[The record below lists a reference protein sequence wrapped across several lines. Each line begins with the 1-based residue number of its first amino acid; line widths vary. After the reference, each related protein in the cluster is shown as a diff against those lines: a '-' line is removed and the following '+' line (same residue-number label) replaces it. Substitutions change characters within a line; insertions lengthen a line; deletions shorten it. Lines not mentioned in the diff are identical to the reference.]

1 MKVGVLSLQ
10 GSFAEHG
17 KVLDLLHV
25 EYQWVRSLVDL
36 KEITHLIIPGG
47 ESTTMEKLLKE
58 FGMWE
63 EIQLRIT
70 SSTLR
75 DEPSCSDSNEN
86 GQLRIFGT
94 CAGAILCEK
103 LGANITI
110 DRNAYGA
117 QQDSFVVDLISQ
129 KFKNL
134 KGVFIRAPR
143 IQSLTSNSSPKGR
156 GEPKVLAFYGKEP
169 VLVEDGNFLIATF
182 HPEILAETR
191 IHEYFLGR

>member
-1 MKVGVLSLQ
+1 MKVGILALQ

-17 KVLDLLHV
+17 EVLDQLNV
-25 EYQWVRSLVDL
+25 EYRWVRSFADL
-36 KEITHLIIPGG
+36 KGITHLIIPGG
-47 ESTTMEKLLKE
+47 ESSTMEKLLKE

-63 EIQLRIT
+63 EIQLRMNN
-70 SSTLR
+70 
-75 DEPSCSDSNEN
+75 DE
-86 GQLRIFGT
+86 LRIFGT

-103 LGANITI
+103 FGADIVI

-117 QQDSFVVDLISQ
+117 QQDSFTTELTSS

-143 IQSLTSNSSPKGR
+143 IEALSSNSSPKGR
-156 GEPKVLAFYGKEP
+156 GEPKVLAYYKDEP
-169 VLVEDGNFLIATF
+169 VLVEDRNFLLATF

>member
-1 MKVGVLSLQ
+1 MKIGVLALQ

-17 KVLDLLHV
+17 EVLDLLGV
-25 EYQWVRSLVDL
+25 EYVWVRSLADL
-36 KEITHLIIPGG
+36 EGLTHLIIPGG
-47 ESTTMEKLLKE
+47 ESGTMEKLLRE

-63 EIQLRIT
+63 TIQLSIT
-70 SSTLR
+70 
-75 DEPSCSDSNEN
+75 NN
-86 GQLRIFGT
+86 QLRVFGT
-94 CAGAILCEK
+94 CAGAILCAK
-103 LGANITI
+103 FGADITI

-117 QQDSFVVDLISQ
+117 QQESFTTDLTSP

-143 IQSLTSNSSPKGR
+143 IEKVGKNVT
-156 GEPKVLAFYGKEP
+156 VLASCEKDP
-169 VLVEDGNFLIATF
+169 VLVEDRNFLIGTF